1 MSYEGQRVQQ
11 LLFRVDHRGKQGYL
25 AIRAGV
31 LRFQSN
37 GAQKYLLS

>member
-1 MSYEGQRVQQ
+1 MSYEGQRAQQ
-11 LLFRVDHRGKQGYL
+11 LLFHVDHRGKQGYR

-31 LRFQSN
+31 LRFQNN